1 MRRYG
6 RMANTRTRLRTL
18 VAAGLALVAGLPVAT
33 GDTLLQWDIAPSL
46 PSSAGTTN
54 GSLPINGAGVIGI
67 TGTEITVLGSAGGT
81 TSSDGWRWYD
91 GSPRPIDLDG
101 ALANENYFEWSVTTN
116 AFTTATITGLGST
129 SFRKGSSAPNTLG
142 LVYST
147 DPLFGSYRTV
157 SAATS
162 IPGTTATDLAAGLA
176 GDLSTN
182 AIVLNPDSTGYFR
195 LAYWGATSI

>member
-18 VAAGLALVAGLPVAT
+18 VAAGLALVAGLPVAV

-67 TGTEITVLGSAGGT
+67 TGTEITVLGSAAGGA

-101 ALANENYFEWSVTTN
+101 ALAN
-116 AFTTATITGLGST
+116 
-129 SFRKGSSAPNTLG
+129 
-142 LVYST
+142 
-147 DPLFGSYRTV
+147 
-157 SAATS
+157 
-162 IPGTTATDLAAGLA
+162 
-176 GDLSTN
+176 
-182 AIVLNPDSTGYFR
+182 
-195 LAYWGATSI
+195 